1 MIGQISTESIDG
13 IEPTI
18 LETAPPEIVD
28 AVAELSAASAVLG
41 AALHPVT
48 AANLAALVRIMNSF
62 YSHLIEGHHTRPR
75 DIERALQG
83 EFDGDRERRN
93 LQLEAAGH
101 VRVQAEVDR
110 MAADGTLGEPAA
122 IEFIRWLHREFYR
135 DAPKD
140 ALRISGGGRELVME
154 PGAWRSRPEHD
165 VSVGRHEPPSNGRV
179 NDFMRRFETRYRFS
193 EMGTSGKIM
202 AIAASHH
209 RFNYV
214 HPFPDGNGRVSRLM
228 SHAMALKAGIGAHGL
243 WSVSRGLARGLATRS
258 EYKKMMDLAD
268 SPRQGDLDGR
278 GNLSQQALTEFI
290 EWFLSV
296 CLDQV
301 NFMSGLFELD
311 ALSRRLRS
319 YVERSET
326 LKPEAVRLLE
336 EALVRGRLERGE
348 VPRVTGLPERTARR
362 LLKEV
367 IAEGLLGSETPK
379 GPVSLRFPE
388 HALDILFPRLY
399 AQEWE

>member
-1 MIGQISTESIDG
+1 
-13 IEPTI
+13 
-18 LETAPPEIVD
+18 
-28 AVAELSAASAVLG
+28 
-41 AALHPVT
+41 
-48 AANLAALVRIMNSF
+48 
-62 YSHLIEGHHTRPR
+62 
-75 DIERALQG
+75 
-83 EFDGDRERRN
+83 
-93 LQLEAAGH
+93 
-101 VRVQAEVDR
+101 
-110 MAADGTLGEPAA
+110 
-122 IEFIRWLHREFYR
+122 
-135 DAPKD
+135 
-140 ALRISGGGRELVME
+140 
-154 PGAWRSRPEHD
+154 
-165 VSVGRHEPPSNGRV
+165 
-179 NDFMRRFETRYRFS
+179 
-193 EMGTSGKIM
+193 
-202 AIAASHH
+202 
-209 RFNYV
+209 
-214 HPFPDGNGRVSRLM
+214 
-228 SHAMALKAGIGAHGL
+228 
-243 WSVSRGLARGLATRS
+243 
-258 EYKKMMDLAD
+258 MMDLAD